1 MVKSHLLKMRCVIIM
16 KNAVKIQPINF
27 QFDCL
32 YYLIVYL
39 WQSIEKTDSYDKN
52 KT

>member
-1 MVKSHLLKMRCVIIM
+1 MVKSHLLKMKRAIIM

-27 QFDCL
+27 PFDWQ

-39 WQSIEKTDSYDKN
+39 CKPIEK
-52 KT
+52 